1 MRTLRNRIAVLPVL
15 LICAVAGSC
24 ASGTTSSRSQPP
36 KTRATAGSE
45 RPIPLILAADE
56 GERRVRRTLGG
67 ARVFIKVDP
76 QTAQSPEFVMTM
88 EAIPPGEG
96 IPAHVHPTADEIIFI
111 HRGTGSAQLDNRSAT
126 VSEGAT
132 VYIPRSTRVAIRNT
146 GREPLVI
153 VAIFSETGFERY
165 LRDTSVPAG
174 QPVVPLTAAE
184 LRTIRANHEHDIV
197 FEKP

>member
-1 MRTLRNRIAVLPVL
+1 MRTFRNRIAVLPVL
-15 LICAVAGSC
+15 LIGAIAASC
-24 ASGTTSSRSQPP
+24 ASGSASTRPQPP
-36 KTRATAGSE
+36 KTRVPAGSE
-45 RPIPLILAADE
+45 RPIPSILAADQ

-67 ARVFIKVDP
+67 ARLLIKVDP

-96 IPAHVHPTADEIIFI
+96 IAAHVHPAADEIIFI
-111 HRGTGSAQLDNRSAT
+111 HRGTGSAQLGDRSAT
-126 VSEGAT
+126 VSEGTT

-146 GREPLVI
+146 SSQPLVI
-153 VAIFSETGFERY
+153 VAIFSETGFESY

-174 QPVVPLTAAE
+174 QPVIPLTAAE
-184 LRTIRANHEHDIV
+184 LKLIRAHHEHDIV